1 MNKFLYK
8 HFHSVHHRLYVPY
21 AFGALYNHPVEGF
34 FLDSMGA
41 VIAES
46 LSGMTTRQA
55 MLLFSISTCKTVDDH
70 CGYRLPFDPLQL
82 FSQNNADYHDIH
94 HQVKLVTFLVRLPRV
109 KHTQQAIGTKY
120 NYSQPFFVHWDA
132 FLGTRLTREDISRRK
147 AVTHKKTT

>member
-1 MNKFLYK
+1 MHMNKFLYK
-8 HFHSVHHRLYVPY
+8 HFHSVHHRLHVPY

-94 HQVKLVTFLVRLPRV
+94 HQVNL
-109 KHTQQAIGTKY
+109 
-120 NYSQPFFVHWDA
+120 
-132 FLGTRLTREDISRRK
+132 SRRLSNFPVLNTSNRRS
-147 AVTHKKTT
+147 ALNTTIPNHFSSTGMFFWVLD